1 MRIASFRPILV
12 DAVPDRLDE
21 GVLYI
26 SLKYKTALHKCACG
40 CGNEVVTPLG
50 PTDWAFSEQSGR
62 ISLWPSVGSWNLPCR
77 SHYWIRHNA
86 VAWDKP
92 WSDDRIAAAR
102 TREREI
108 KERFYAEKPRAGFWQ
123 WLWKKLFG

>member
-1 MRIASFRPILV
+1 MRIASFRPVLV

-50 PTDWAFSEQSGR
+50 PTDWTVSELSGR

-77 SHYWIRHNA
+77 SHYWIRQNA
-86 VAWDKP
+86 VAWDVP
-92 WSDDRIAAAR
+92 WSDDKIAAAR

-108 KERFYAEKPRAGFWQ
+108 KERYFAEKPAVGFWQ
-123 WLWKKLFG
+123 RLWQWFFG

>member
-1 MRIASFRPILV
+1 MRVAAFRPVVV
-12 DAVPDRLDE
+12 DIVPDRLDE

-50 PTDWAFSEQSGR
+50 PTDWRLSEASGR

-77 SHYWIRHNA
+77 SHYWIRQDA
-86 VAWDKP
+86 VAWDVP
-92 WSDDRIAAAR
+92 WSDDKIAAAR
-102 TREREI
+102 TRERET
-108 KERFYAEKPRAGFWQ
+108 KQRHFAAKAREGLWQ
-123 WLWKKLFG
+123 RLWRWLSG

>member
-1 MRIASFRPILV
+1 MRIATFRPALV

-26 SLKYKTALHKCACG
+26 SLKYKTVLHKCACG

-50 PTDWAFSEQSGR
+50 PTDWTLSEVSGR

-86 VAWDKP
+86 VAWDVP
-92 WSDDRIAAAR
+92 WSNDMIAAAR

-108 KERFYAEKPRAGFWQ
+108 KQRHFAKDAPAGLWQ
-123 WLWKKLFG
+123 RLWRWLFG

>member
-12 DAVPDRLDE
+12 EAVPDRLDE

-50 PTDWAFSEQSGR
+50 PTDWTLFEQRGR

-77 SHYWIRHNA
+77 SHYWIRHDV
-86 VAWDKP
+86 VAWDVP
-92 WSDDRIAAAR
+92 WSDDMIAAAR

-108 KERFYAEKPRAGFWQ
+108 KQRHFAEMPREGFWQ
-123 WLWKKLFG
+123 RLWRKLFS